1 MPVLNR
7 NIVLVWQREHHY
19 LDKEPTMKKPINIAL
34 LFLITLVMSC
44 THGKDQLNGAWSRGQ
59 KNSIAEA
66 IERVIN
72 NTDPNVNIGVKIS
85 SLNNHETI
93 FEKNAQRLFMPAS
106 TIKLVTLAS
115 ALHYLGPSFRFETK
129 VFTDAFDAEKKSVQ
143 NLYLKGSGDP
153 SLMDYDLANL
163 ALELKQMGIKK
174 INGQVFIDDQI
185 FDDVLWGRG
194 IMWDDRNAGYSA
206 PVSGLN
212 MNHNRLQIKTVPAH
226 KSSLRAHAIVTP
238 ALSMFQVKS
247 EALTKA
253 NNAGRLLSLTIEH
266 ADHRKE
272 EWPSETK
279 DGLKAGDKITING
292 QTPLNADP
300 HYSLLA
306 VNDPSMMTG
315 TYFKEQLE
323 HLGIE
328 VSGKVTRAATPAVA
342 LLLTTFQSRSLS
354 EALIDFTKISNNVAN
369 DSLIKAMAAVSGIKP
384 ASASAG
390 LKLVND
396 FLAKEVGIPSGTLVA
411 ADGAGVSRYSLM
423 SPDHMVRLLSYASD
437 RFNLSPEFMAALP
450 IGGMDGS
457 LGRRM
462 QNEYQKGNV
471 RAKTGTM
478 TGISCISGYFSNELG
493 QRFAFAI
500 MINGFVGSSQ
510 KYNKMQDDILATF
523 VSPSE
528 AQVTGAR

>member
-1 MPVLNR
+1 
-7 NIVLVWQREHHY
+7 
-19 LDKEPTMKKPINIAL
+19 
-34 LFLITLVMSC
+34 MSC
-44 THGKDQLNGAWSRGQ
+44 THGKDKFNGTWSRAE
-59 KNSIAEA
+59 KNGIAEA

-72 NTDPNVNIGVKIS
+72 STDPDVNIGVKIT
-85 SLNNHETI
+85 SLSNNETI
-93 FEKNAQRLFMPAS
+93 FEKNPQRLFMPAS
-106 TIKLVTLAS
+106 TIKLLTLAS

-129 VFTDAFDAEKKSVQ
+129 VLTDAFDAEKKSVQ

-185 FDDVLWGRG
+185 FDDVLWARG
-194 IMWDDRNAGYSA
+194 VMWDDRNAGYSA

-212 MNHNRLQIKTVPAH
+212 MNHNRIQIKTVPAH
-226 KSSLRAHAIVTP
+226 KASLRAHAIVTP
-238 ALSMFQVKS
+238 ALSLFQVKS
-247 EALTKA
+247 EATTKA
-253 NNAGRLLSLTIEH
+253 NNAGRLLSLSIEH

-272 EWPSETK
+272 EWPSENK
-279 DGLKAGDKITING
+279 EGLKAGDKITVNG

-300 HYSLLA
+300 YYSLLA
-306 VNDPSMMTG
+306 VNDPSMMAG

-328 VSGKVTRAATPAVA
+328 ISGKVSRAATPTAA
-342 LLLTTFQSRSLS
+342 LLLATFQSRSLS

-369 DSLIKAMAAVSGIKP
+369 DSLVKAIAAVNGVKP
-384 ASASAG
+384 ASAAAG
-390 LKLVND
+390 LKLMND
-396 FLAKEVGIPSGTLVA
+396 FLASEVGIPSNALVA

-423 SPDHMVRLLSYASD
+423 SPDHMVKLLTYAAN

-462 QNEYQKGNV
+462 KNDAQKGNV

-478 TGISCISGYFSNELG
+478 TGISCMSGYFTNELG
-493 QRFAFAI
+493 HRFAFSI

-510 KYNKMQDDILATF
+510 KYTKMQDDILATF
-523 VSPSE
+523 VQPSE
-528 AQVTGAR
+528 IQVTGAR